1 MNKWRPV
8 IILAAVAALLA
19 LPVYSALGGSDDP
32 EPPAD
37 YRVSEQTA
45 LGNAFTYQG
54 RLTESNAPAT
64 GTYDLRF
71 TIFGSA
77 SASAQVCAA
86 AADDVEER
94 GDVNVS
100 GGLFTVQLEFCP
112 EAFDGDARWL
122 EIAVRAGNSTGVYTI
137 LSPRQPI
144 SPTPYALY
152 AKQAEMAGGFEVPFV
167 ATGESSGIE
176 AILEIEQEETTDP
189 GPALEV
195 DGAIR
200 VSGNQ
205 AAFHVVS
212 DAANVCDAQLPAGDD
227 AVVVPDDIANEA
239 NDLLFVTGNGVNSVS
254 DVGVAFSPGDD
265 CPDDAW
271 VIYTGDGADM
281 PIDALFNVLVIK
293 QEAELVEP

>member
-1 MNKWRPV
+1 
-8 IILAAVAALLA
+8 
-19 LPVYSALGGSDDP
+19 
-32 EPPAD
+32 
-37 YRVSEQTA
+37 
-45 LGNAFTYQG
+45 
-54 RLTESNAPAT
+54 
-64 GTYDLRF
+64 
-71 TIFGSA
+71 
-77 SASAQVCAA
+77 VCAA

-112 EAFDGDARWL
+112 EAFNGDARWL

-144 SPTPYALY
+144 TPTPYALY

-167 ATGESSGIE
+167 ATGETNGVE
-176 AILEIEQEETTDP
+176 AVLEIEQEETTDP

-205 AAFHVVS
+205 AAFHVLTTAENICNS
-212 DAANVCDAQLPAGDD
+212 DGDADLD
-227 AVVVPDDIANEA
+227 AVEVPADIANEP
-239 NDLLFVTGNGVNSVS
+239 NDLLFVTSNGPNAFP
-254 DVGVAFSPGDD
+254 VAVRFDSGDCGDFWAIYRLGDD
-265 CPDDAW
+265 PMPVDA
-271 VIYTGDGADM
+271 V
-281 PIDALFNVLVIK
+281 FNVLVIK